1 MDNCPAGRFNRIVT
15 LEGLRQKS
23 RRESAMATV
32 PVLVEVEDGFRIVTL
47 NRPESLNSFNQAM
60 HTALAAALADIESDA
75 SCRALLL
82 TGAGRG
88 FCAGQDLADGV
99 FIPGKVPDLAT
110 TIDKNYN
117 PLIRKIRRL
126 PIPVICAVN
135 GVAAGA
141 GANLA
146 LACDIVLAARSA
158 KFIQAF
164 SKIGL
169 VPDSGG
175 TWLLPRLIGNAR
187 ARAITLLGDAVTA
200 EQAESWGMI
209 WKAIDDTSLMT
220 EARGLVTHLAKQP
233 TGALALIKRAL
244 DLSEH
249 NTLDEQLDLERDLQ
263 GQAGRGPD
271 FAEGVTA
278 FMEKRPAR
286 FTGQL

>member
-1 MDNCPAGRFNRIVT
+1 LTGQLVNSTVT
-15 LEGLRQKS
+15 YQGLQQKS
-23 RRESAMATV
+23 RRESAMATE
-32 PVLVEVEDGFRIVTL
+32 PVLVEVGDGFRGLTL

-60 HTALAAALADIESDA
+60 HTALAAALADAEDDA

-99 FIPGKVPDLAT
+99 FTPGKPPDLAA

-117 PLIRKIRRL
+117 PLIRRIRHL
-126 PIPVICAVN
+126 QMPIICAVN

-187 ARAITLLGDAVTA
+187 ARAITLLGDAVAA

-209 WKAIDDTSLMT
+209 WKAVDDTALMT
-220 EARGLVTHLAKQP
+220 EARSLVTHLAKQP
-233 TGALALIKRAL
+233 TGALSLIKRAL

-249 NTLDEQLDLERDLQ
+249 NTLDQQLDLERDLQ

-271 FAEGVTA
+271 FAEGATA

-286 FTGQL
+286 FTGRL